1 MVVDFVEA
9 LMVGF
14 VLDLLWQE
22 KWKNISVQR
31 FA

>member
-9 LMVGF
+9 PMVGF